1 MSKPSA
7 SSRANAGSFFS
18 SSLWKRMFSRR
29 TRSPGLSA
37 RSALFTSAPTES
49 GRSGTSRP
57 SSSPSRFA
65 TGASES
71 FGSRPAGRPR
81 CETRPIA
88 APPLSSRRIVGSA
101 ARMRVSSATAP
112 ASFSG
117 TLKSTRTSTRFPRGS
132 TSSTVRLRKV
142 TPRLA
147 AGGDRLADLGRD
159 ERGNVREPARVTP
172 LVVVPGDDLD
182 HIAERDRVDAAHDRG
197 VLVALQVAR
206 DERLLGVVHDP
217 LERSLRRA
225 LERGIHLLLRDLA
238 LQHRCEVDDRDGR
251 RRDAEG
257 HAGEAALELRDHQRD
272 RARSAGLAGNDVL
285 RGRTRIAGI
294 RRDGIEEPLREGL
307 RMDRREEALLD
318 AELVVQYLRDGRE
331 AVRGA
336 RCIRDDVVFLRI
348 ELLLVHAEHASLVL
362 VLGRSGDD
370 HVPRSRIEVRFGLR
384 RIGEEARRLDDEVD
398 PEILPRELGGVALRQ
413 DLDPATVNDEAIGG
427 GRDLAG
433 VLPVVRV
440 VFEEV
445 GVHLWIG
452 EVVQRNDLDLW
463 MTFDQSL

>member
-18 SSLWKRMFSRR
+18 SSGWKRTFSRR
-29 TRSPGLSA
+29 TIPPGDSA
-37 RSALFTSAPTES
+37 RTAFFISGPTES
-49 GRSGTSRP
+49 GRSGTVRP

-88 APPLSSRRIVGSA
+88 APPLSSTRIVGSA
-101 ARMRVSSATAP
+101 ARMRVSLATAP

-142 TPRLA
+142 TPWLA

-172 LVVVPGDDLD
+172 LVVIPGDDLD

-217 LERSLRRA
+217 LERSLRRV
-225 LERGIHLLLRDLA
+225 LERGVHLLLRDLA

-257 HAGEAALELRDHQRD
+257 YTSEPALELRDDECHGFRRPRLAWD
-272 RARSAGLAGNDVL
+272 DVRGCRACVSWIL
-285 RGRTRIAGI
+285 
-294 RRDGIEEPLREGL
+294 RRDIEDPLR
-307 RMDRREEALLD
+307 
-318 AELVVQYLRDGRE
+318 V
-331 AVRGA
+331 
-336 RCIRDDVVFLRI
+336 
-348 ELLLVHAEHASLVL
+348 
-362 VLGRSGDD
+362 
-370 HVPRSRIEVRFGLR
+370 
-384 RIGEEARRLDDEVD
+384 
-398 PEILPRELGGVALRQ
+398 
-413 DLDPATVNDEAIGG
+413 
-427 GRDLAG
+427 
-433 VLPVVRV
+433 
-440 VFEEV
+440 
-445 GVHLWIG
+445 
-452 EVVQRNDLDLW
+452 
-463 MTFDQSL
+463 

>member
-18 SSLWKRMFSRR
+18 SSGWKRTFSRR
-29 TRSPGLSA
+29 TIPPGASA
-37 RSALFTSAPTES
+37 RTAFFISGPTES
-49 GRSGTSRP
+49 GRSGTARP

-88 APPLSSRRIVGSA
+88 APPPLSSTRIVGSA

-217 LERSLRRA
+217 LERPLRRA
-225 LERGIHLLLRDLA
+225 LERGVHLLLRDLA

-257 HAGEAALELRDHQRD
+257 H
-272 RARSAGLAGNDVL
+272 
-285 RGRTRIAGI
+285 
-294 RRDGIEEPLREGL
+294 P
-307 RMDRREEALLD
+307 
-318 AELVVQYLRDGRE
+318 
-331 AVRGA
+331 
-336 RCIRDDVVFLRI
+336 
-348 ELLLVHAEHASLVL
+348 
-362 VLGRSGDD
+362 
-370 HVPRSRIEVRFGLR
+370 
-384 RIGEEARRLDDEVD
+384 
-398 PEILPRELGGVALRQ
+398 
-413 DLDPATVNDEAIGG
+413 
-427 GRDLAG
+427 
-433 VLPVVRV
+433 
-440 VFEEV
+440 
-445 GVHLWIG
+445 
-452 EVVQRNDLDLW
+452 
-463 MTFDQSL
+463 